1 MKEISGLKSRPPGDL
16 GHISEIAGNGSG
28 AFRHGLVIDID
39 ESGRTLVS
47 VPSNPPAKL
56 LCHVLDTG
64 AALNLGIGD
73 TVLILPAS
81 AEIPEPV
88 ILGRI
93 GTVPAKE
100 KQTPDELVLEAKK
113 NLTIKCG
120 DGSITIRA
128 DGKVL
133 IKGQDLVSHAKRSNR
148 VKGGSVSIN

>member
-1 MKEISGLKSRPPGDL
+1 MEIDD
-16 GHISEIAGNGSG
+16 A
-28 AFRHGLVIDID
+28 GLVAVAVATK
-39 ESGRTLVS
+39 GTAHLWCQ
-47 VPSNPPAKL
+47 L
-56 LCHVLDTG
+56 LDTG
-64 AALNLGIGD
+64 TALRLGIGD
-73 TVLILPAS
+73 KVLVLPAS
-81 AEIPEPV
+81 GDGQEAI

-133 IKGQDLVSHAKRSNR
+133 IKGHDLVSHAKRSNR